1 MNKLYIYTDVR
12 WAIKATMTH
21 SRDIYHK
28 KTMREM
34 GNTRK
39 LDENKGTFKPNQIH
53 ILCNSQM
60 YIGNEIAE
68 SLAK

>member
-1 MNKLYIYTDVR
+1 
-12 WAIKATMTH
+12 
-21 SRDIYHK
+21 
-28 KTMREM
+28 MREM

-68 SLAK
+68 SLAKIVSKKATQLPPIT